1 MSASKTSL
9 LSSYSIFFF
18 SFDRKRSNPFSNTDR
33 FDFSNNHRPFAATG
47 FFVCKVWRNRARHGN
62 NNNNNNNK
70 KGKKGGTSLWHN
82 AILPRP
88 GAWKKQKIQFSTG
101 AGACPR
107 AWRVASPLTSHP
119 LPSPFS
125 FFGRDTRSPR
135 AQGLVSRGSGWKKR
149 GERSETGRYEEEIKD

>member
-1 MSASKTSL
+1 MSAFNLQNFSIIL
-9 LSSYSIFFF
+9 VFHFFFLSIENDPILSRTPIASIF
-18 SFDRKRSNPFSNTDR
+18 RTTIRCYR
-33 FDFSNNHRPFAATG
+33 FLRMCSMTQS
-47 FFVCKVWRNRARHGN
+47 RHGN

-70 KGKKGGTSLWHN
+70 KGKKDGTSLWHN

-135 AQGLVSRGSGWKKR
+135 AQGLVSRGSG
-149 GERSETGRYEEEIKD
+149 